1 MVISTQESDIKGFT
15 ANQLWFPKLNDV
27 SISDSCGSLCQ
38 KFRTK
43 LGICLSHM
51 PPGSVLITKN
61 PTSSPQND
69 SHNDPKLLEW
79 QRPDQNAFQPVP
91 CDVAKEEK
99 PHKAV
104 SLVRSFHAFRAQAR
118 SYRGLKKQATS
129 HCFFKKLFAW
139 FLKRIF
145 SYTLFVSNGGNRVFT
160 WEKALWKL
168 QKWGQ

>member
-1 MVISTQESDIKGFT
+1 MGSEKQWSKRIHTWLIKLAFETMVISTQESDIKGFT

-43 LGICLSHM
+43 LGICLSLM

-91 CDVAKEEK
+91 CDMAK
-99 PHKAV
+99 
-104 SLVRSFHAFRAQAR
+104 
-118 SYRGLKKQATS
+118 KKNHTKQW
-129 HCFFKKLFAW
+129 AW
-139 FLKRIF
+139 FCH
-145 SYTLFVSNGGNRVFT
+145 FVLSGLRQEVT
-160 WEKALWKL
+160 EDWRSKL
-168 QKWGQ
+168 PPTASSKSCLLGF